1 MEVGRRRFLNW
12 SWAGIGCVGLSLWGC
27 AARNQTPTQG
37 EAPQTLK
44 LSSSAFDPDGLIPA
58 KYTCDGENR
67 SPALSWD
74 APPAATR
81 SLVLLVSDPDA
92 PGKTFIH
99 WVLYDLPPETRQL
112 PEGIKADPILVQ
124 GGVQGKSD
132 FGKYGYGGPCPPQGT
147 HRYVFTL
154 YALDTVL
161 DLPPGAKQADVLK
174 AIEGHILAQAE
185 LIGRYGR

>member
-1 MEVGRRRFLNW
+1 
-12 SWAGIGCVGLSLWGC
+12 
-27 AARNQTPTQG
+27 
-37 EAPQTLK
+37 

-74 APPAATR
+74 ALPAATR
-81 SLVLLVSDPDA
+81 GLVLLVSDPDA

-112 PEGIKADPILVQ
+112 PESIKADPILVQ